1 MWTSNIKQN
10 VCTLENYL
18 VLLFTLTMLKGD
30 HVAIPYSHLFE
41 KWSHCVLNFCR
52 NLRNCACAAR
62 SSLAL
67 NWISWFKINA
77 EKCYCSAVLLCFK
90 DCFFLAPFYIAFLSL
105 SPTCVLEIIFSVPF
119 PVPKYFC
126 PAVSSLQSALKFELT
141 FSVSAAFSQIW
152 LQVQT
157 CIPSSWWQHQC
168 VKFLGCSYLIFS
180 TSEPPCQFLL
190 CECLHNL
197 ILNQIQEAIL
207 LVKFKRCSFSSW
219 VSSLIWFIAQPVMS
233 VGITGARKRKTL
245 SHKVWYY

>member
-90 DCFFLAPFYIAFLSL
+90 DCFFLAPFYIAFLVFL
-105 SPTCVLEIIFSVPF
+105 PHVCL
-119 PVPKYFC
+119 KL
-126 PAVSSLQSALKFELT
+126 SSLFLFLCLNTFALLYLL
-141 FSVSAAFSQIW
+141 FS
-152 LQVQT
+152 
-157 CIPSSWWQHQC
+157 
-168 VKFLGCSYLIFS
+168 
-180 TSEPPCQFLL
+180 LL
-190 CECLHNL
+190 
-197 ILNQIQEAIL
+197 
-207 LVKFKRCSFSSW
+207 
-219 VSSLIWFIAQPVMS
+219 
-233 VGITGARKRKTL
+233 
-245 SHKVWYY
+245 